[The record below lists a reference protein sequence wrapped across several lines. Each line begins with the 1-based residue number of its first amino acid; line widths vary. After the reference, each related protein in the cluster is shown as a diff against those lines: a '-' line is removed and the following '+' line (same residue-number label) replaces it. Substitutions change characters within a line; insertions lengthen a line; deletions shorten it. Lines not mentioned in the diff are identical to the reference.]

1 MRIVD
6 VSREKDTSTKNPPT
20 ASEFCDMLATSTF
33 EDHFKFSVTK
43 ESQTAVVFFSD
54 EMRILFNEITNIQFD
69 GTFQIVLN
77 QFVQLWTIFV
87 SVGRHTFPAI
97 HCMMTSKSQELYSAV
112 LESLVTHIP
121 QFKPLT
127 LMSDWEPAPR
137 NALKEIY
144 PQMKIYGCWFHFTQC
159 VWRKTQ
165 KLGLT
170 RSFKDNVQVSQF
182 IRQPMVIPFLPAAL
196 IIPTYNLI
204 ETPVLPVDLMLKLEK
219 LKKYF
224 KKQWLNQI
232 SPEESSVYE
241 INMTTD
247 NGAESYHSKL
257 KSRMRCSHPRIW
269 TFMTNL
275 NEIIKDTN
283 NDISRLYQGR
293 EISRSRSKSNLKVG
307 EQRIVVKQKLSEG
320 GIPCQVNQ
328 SFHHHQPICLKV
340 GVSLAS
346 N

>member
-1 MRIVD
+1 MNQHNHTVEDYKSD
-6 VSREKDTSTKNPPT
+6 VFQLKAKCKTVAKHSQTNLRMVFDDITRNDPCAGDISFVECESSMYRARRTLQPKIPPT

-112 LESLVTHIP
+112 LESLVTLIP
-121 QFKPLT
+121 QFKPLA

-170 RSFKDNVQVSQF
+170 RSFKDNIQVSKF
-182 IRQPMVIPFLPAAL
+182 IRQLMAIPACCS
-196 IIPTYNLI
+196 N
-204 ETPVLPVDLMLKLEK
+204 
-219 LKKYF
+219 
-224 KKQWLNQI
+224 N
-232 SPEESSVYE
+232 
-241 INMTTD
+241 
-247 NGAESYHSKL
+247 SY
-257 KSRMRCSHPRIW
+257 I
-269 TFMTNL
+269 
-275 NEIIKDTN
+275 
-283 NDISRLYQGR
+283 
-293 EISRSRSKSNLKVG
+293 
-307 EQRIVVKQKLSEG
+307 
-320 GIPCQVNQ
+320 
-328 SFHHHQPICLKV
+328 
-340 GVSLAS
+340 
-346 N
+346 